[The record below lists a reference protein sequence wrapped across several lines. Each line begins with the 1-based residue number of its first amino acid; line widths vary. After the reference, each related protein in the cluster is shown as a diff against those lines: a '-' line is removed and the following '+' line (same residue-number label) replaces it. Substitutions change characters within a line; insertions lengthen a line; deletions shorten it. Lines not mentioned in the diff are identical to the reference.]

1 MEGETMRLRTSHALV
16 PLAAFVVTLVACAS
30 ASTPAAGTGTPGVA
44 TGQIAGKPWFVR
56 DGFVA
61 PEAVRYDADQDV
73 YFVGNWGAGSASAT
87 DNNGYISRMK
97 PDGQIENLRFIAGG
111 TNGVVLHAPRG
122 MYIVGDTLWVA
133 DADAVR
139 GFDKRTGTKLANVDF
154 SAFDRGFLNDVAA
167 DATGTVYVTDTGRN
181 KVYKVQGESGP
192 TVVVSDS
199 TLGAPNGITWDAA
212 NNRFIIVPFGGF
224 KGIRAWAPGSSTM
237 TVLGVST
244 GAKYDGVE
252 VLSGGRVLVSSQAD
266 SSLHLFSG
274 NSGHAIIHTLGPP
287 ADIAVDTKRN
297 RVAVPV
303 VAMNHVEIYE
313 LPR

>member
-1 MEGETMRLRTSHALV
+1 MLPRILRHRSVAPL
-16 PLAAFVVTLVACAS
+16 LAATLAACAS
-30 ASTPAAGTGTPGVA
+30 AGAPAGDTGTGSGTGA
-44 TGQIAGKPWFVR
+44 TAVKPWFVR

-61 PEAVRYDADQDV
+61 PEAVRYDPDQDV
-73 YFVGNWGAGSASAT
+73 YFVGNWGRGPASET

-97 PDGQIENLRFIAGG
+97 PDGQIETLKFIAGG
-111 TNGVVLHAPRG
+111 TNHVVLHAPRG

-139 GFDKRTGTKLANVDF
+139 GFNRRTGERVANVDF
-154 SAFDRGFLNDVAA
+154 SGFDRGFLNDVAA

-181 KVYKVQGESGP
+181 KLYKVQGAGGP
-192 TVVVSDS
+192 TVVVADS
-199 TLGAPNGITWDAA
+199 MLGAPNGITWDAA
-212 NNRFIIVPFGGF
+212 NNRFIIVPFGGY
-224 KGIRAWAPGSSTM
+224 KGIRAWVPGTATLTDAGM
-237 TVLGVST
+237 ST

-252 VLSGGRVLVSSQAD
+252 VLSEGRVLVASQAD
-266 SSLHLFSG
+266 TSLHLFSG
-274 NSGHAIIHTLGPP
+274 SSGHAIIHTLGPP